1 MEEEST
7 REGATAQDVERRKM
21 PRCPV
26 DEEAVLLLVGR
37 DARVP
42 CRIVELSLTGC
53 RMSTKERFPAAG
65 ELRVEAIFKIQ
76 GIAFRFGGAIEWAD
90 GKGLV
95 GIRFVDLIPR
105 RKDELIEVLCELEAE
120 IAAKAEREAAEK
132 RAAEERAR
140 QEAEKLAPMQSEA
153 ALLMEARR
161 AVPPEVRSRQAPAA
175 VAASQP
181 AKIASVSISGS
192 VLRSV
197 VAAAPL
203 AVRSQAPVSQ
213 PPAPQLASQ
222 RPARQA
228 KRERRVQSRHEV
240 DTSADIFL
248 INVGSKLSGRIID
261 LSAGGCRI
269 RADERFPVGI
279 YTRVET
285 EFRLEGLPFRLG
297 GVIQAVHDRDR
308 RLVGIR
314 FLDMSTRKR
323 EQLEQLI
330 EEIEAIQGKQTIARP
345 GGAGEMS
352 VEGSEPENVLQAPPA
367 SQRAT
372 ATDQVEDQHDD
383 RNHDQEVDQASA
395 YV

>member
-1 MEEEST
+1 MEEEATGERS
-7 REGATAQDVERRKM
+7 TAQEMERRKM

-53 RMSTKERFPAAG
+53 RMSTREQVPAVG
-65 ELRVEAIFKIQ
+65 ELRVEAMFKIQ
-76 GIAFRFGGAIEWAD
+76 GIAFRFGGVIEWAD
-90 GKGLV
+90 GQGLV

-120 IAAKAEREAAEK
+120 IAAKAERDAEK
-132 RAAEERAR
+132 RAAGERAR
-140 QEAEKLAPMQSEA
+140 QEAEKQPIEQTEALALVE
-153 ALLMEARR
+153 ERR
-161 AVPPEVRSRQAPAA
+161 VATPEVRSKQTPDP
-175 VAASQP
+175 VPASQP
-181 AKIASVSISGS
+181 DKIALAPIAGLVVGP
-192 VLRSV
+192 V
-197 VAAAPL
+197 VAVAPL
-203 AVRSQAPVSQ
+203 AVHSPAPVLQPPAPPQASQ
-213 PPAPQLASQ
+213 PPARL
-222 RPARQA
+222 A

-240 DTSADIFL
+240 DTSAVIFL
-248 INVGSKLSGRIID
+248 INVGSKLCGRIQD

-314 FLDMSTRKR
+314 FLDMSIRKR
-323 EQLEQLI
+323 EQLDQLI
-330 EEIEAIQGKQTIARP
+330 EEIEAIQGKQTIAKP
-345 GGAGEMS
+345 
-352 VEGSEPENVLQAPPA
+352 
-367 SQRAT
+367 
-372 ATDQVEDQHDD
+372 
-383 RNHDQEVDQASA
+383 
-395 YV
+395 

>member
-1 MEEEST
+1 MEEEAT
-7 REGATAQDVERRKM
+7 GERPTAQEMERRKM

-42 CRIVELSLTGC
+42 CRIVELGLTGC
-53 RMSTKERFPAAG
+53 RMSTKERVPAVS
-65 ELRVEAIFKIQ
+65 ELRVEAMFKLQ

-90 GKGLV
+90 NGLV

-120 IAAKAEREAAEK
+120 IAAKAERDAEK

-140 QEAEKLAPMQSEA
+140 QEAEKQPIEQTEALALVEQ
-153 ALLMEARR
+153 RR
-161 AVPPEVRSRQAPAA
+161 VATPEVRSKQTPDPVPALG
-175 VAASQP
+175 P
-181 AKIASVSISGS
+181 DKIALAPISGL
-192 VLRSV
+192 VVGPV

-203 AVRSQAPVSQ
+203 AVHSPAPVLQTQATQQTGQ
-213 PPAPQLASQ
+213 PPA
-222 RPARQA
+222 RPA

-240 DTSADIFL
+240 DTSAVIFL
-248 INVGSKLSGRIID
+248 INVGSKLCGRIVD

-314 FLDMSTRKR
+314 FLDMSIRKR
-323 EQLEQLI
+323 EQLDQLI
-330 EEIEAIQGKQTIARP
+330 EEIEEMQRKQTIARP
-345 GGAGEMS
+345 
-352 VEGSEPENVLQAPPA
+352 
-367 SQRAT
+367 
-372 ATDQVEDQHDD
+372 
-383 RNHDQEVDQASA
+383 
-395 YV
+395 

>member
-1 MEEEST
+1 MEEEAT
-7 REGATAQDVERRKM
+7 GERPTAQEMERRKM

-53 RMSTKERFPAAG
+53 RISTKERVPAVG
-65 ELRVEAIFKIQ
+65 ELRVEAMFKIQ
-76 GIAFRFGGAIEWAD
+76 GIAFRFGGVIEWAD
-90 GKGLV
+90 NGLV

-120 IAAKAEREAAEK
+120 IAAKAARDAEK

-140 QEAEKLAPMQSEA
+140 QETEKQVPKPTEA
-153 ALLMEARR
+153 QLLVEARSPMTPEAR
-161 AVPPEVRSRQAPAA
+161 SKQTPDPIPVPQPNKIAPA
-175 VAASQP
+175 P
-181 AKIASVSISGS
+181 ISGA
-192 VLRSV
+192 VMRLIM
-197 VAAAPL
+197 AAAPL
-203 AVRSQAPVSQ
+203 AVRSPAPVSQ
-213 PPAPQLASQ
+213 PPSSQ
-222 RPARQA
+222 QVSQPSSRPT

-240 DTSADIFL
+240 DTSAVIFL
-248 INVGSKLSGRIID
+248 INVGSKLCGRIQD

-297 GVIQAVHDRDR
+297 GVIQAVNDRDR

-314 FLDMSTRKR
+314 FLDMSIRKR
-323 EQLEQLI
+323 EQLDQLI
-330 EEIEAIQGKQTIARP
+330 EEIEEMQRKQTIARP
-345 GGAGEMS
+345 
-352 VEGSEPENVLQAPPA
+352 
-367 SQRAT
+367 
-372 ATDQVEDQHDD
+372 
-383 RNHDQEVDQASA
+383 
-395 YV
+395 